1 VGLWL
6 SPLVV
11 LSLALCRMVDW
22 HGDLPERAPDRAT
35 AQLASAPHPRRS
47 SEAPVGRYEAR
58 SIRDGRTPLRSDQEA
73 DDELD
78 LKVADLI
85 FGVTPR
91 AQRAASLPAYARG
104 ASAFVPVVRNA
115 QGFEAWF
122 PTDSSSLLVP
132 ATFATWLASSPGT
145 GFGSSSPQPSAGTGG
160 KGGSE
165 GRSGGQTAG
174 GAPPSG
180 GGVRTTSASLQDAD
194 SMILCLQ
201 GGLSVD
207 SVLALLLSN
216 GLDLTRE
223 LSLVDCSLVRVAPG
237 TDVSALASALRGD
250 PRVRDALP
258 NFLRTVFAGSFD
270 PLYPLQA
277 TLRTTRV
284 PQAWDAMTAVGTRT
298 KVAVLDTGFDLL
310 HPDLVSVWRATAATA
325 GLNVLTNPEHGTEVA
340 GVLAALGD
348 NAYGIAGVNKK
359 WADLLLVKVFGDVPA
374 SPATDADIL
383 EGIDIAVRAGARV
396 VNMSF
401 GGPQYDPLLCEA
413 MERSTNVLFVAAAG
427 NSGDT
432 IPNYPA
438 ACAGA
443 NVLSVGSTNSA
454 DRIASDSSRG
464 SWVDVAAPGVDVLT
478 TEPGSLFT
486 IVSGTSFAAPHAA
499 GVASMLLAEDPQMT
513 AAEARSVLIES
524 ADSVALPFGTPRLN
538 ACRALGACL

>member
-1 VGLWL
+1 
-6 SPLVV
+6 
-11 LSLALCRMVDW
+11 
-22 HGDLPERAPDRAT
+22 
-35 AQLASAPHPRRS
+35 
-47 SEAPVGRYEAR
+47 
-58 SIRDGRTPLRSDQEA
+58 
-73 DDELD
+73 
-78 LKVADLI
+78 
-85 FGVTPR
+85 
-91 AQRAASLPAYARG
+91 
-104 ASAFVPVVRNA
+104 
-115 QGFEAWF
+115 
-122 PTDSSSLLVP
+122 
-132 ATFATWLASSPGT
+132 
-145 GFGSSSPQPSAGTGG
+145 
-160 KGGSE
+160 
-165 GRSGGQTAG
+165 
-174 GAPPSG
+174 
-180 GGVRTTSASLQDAD
+180 
-194 SMILCLQ
+194 
-201 GGLSVD
+201 
-207 SVLALLLSN
+207 
-216 GLDLTRE
+216 
-223 LSLVDCSLVRVAPG
+223 
-237 TDVSALASALRGD
+237 
-250 PRVRDALP
+250 
-258 NFLRTVFAGSFD
+258 
-270 PLYPLQA
+270 
-277 TLRTTRV
+277 
-284 PQAWDAMTAVGTRT
+284 
-298 KVAVLDTGFDLL
+298 VLDTGFDLL

-383 EGIDIAVRAGARV
+383 EGIDIGVRAGARV

-413 MERSTNVLFVAAAG
+413 MERSMNVLFVAAAG

-486 IVSGTSFAAPHAA
+486 IVSGTSFAAPHVA